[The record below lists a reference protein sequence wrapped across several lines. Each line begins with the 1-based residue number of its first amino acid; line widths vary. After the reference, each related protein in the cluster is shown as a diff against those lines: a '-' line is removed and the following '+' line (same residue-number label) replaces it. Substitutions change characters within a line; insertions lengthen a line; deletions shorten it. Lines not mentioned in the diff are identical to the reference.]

1 MSTDMSNQLAAQA
14 VLLKRMDDRA
24 EEDRMERKEAQIE
37 AERTRREVSAELTD
51 IRHGQI
57 GVIRRLDKIEPV
69 TDAFTSLKAKVAGAV
84 IVLGLIGSIASAGL
98 VFFKEFIM
106 ELFK

>member
-24 EEDRMERKEAQIE
+24 EEDRMERKAAQTE
-37 AERTRREVSAELTD
+37 AERTRRAVSAELTD